1 MKKPIYLDSKQPIEK
16 RVNNLLSLMTIDEK
30 IDQMRVIGCNQI
42 DSLLEKAEKGEN
54 VDISCTF
61 SYHEFDVEKYNKL
74 QKHQVE
80 NTRLGIPFILA
91 SENTHGVSHPYCTI
105 FPTTG
110 AIAATF
116 DEKLAGK
123 FGKHSARE
131 ARILGITQ
139 VYSPNVDISW
149 DLRWGRVEENYGED
163 PYLTSKMAVEVCK
176 NFQKEGVA
184 ATVKH
189 YIAYGLGESGI
200 NLAPA
205 HIGEREVREYM
216 LPPFEACVKKG
227 KAWSLMP
234 SYNEVDGVPVHAS
247 KLWMK
252 DVLRDDLKFD
262 GMIITDYGASNMIY
276 GFHFASQSPL
286 HTGKIVCDN
295 EIDMEGGSFFG
306 YNEEFRQLVKDGKY
320 PLKNIDK
327 CVKNILRMKFRLG
340 LFENPYAK
348 VDKIPTIHSKES
360 VALAREIAEKGT
372 VMLKNDGIL
381 PLNSGKKIALLGPN
395 ANVCQ
400 LGDYIY
406 YGHYNPEYKGPCVAE
421 ESLTLKQVFEKQN
434 VNFVFEQGS
443 EFEKTDEVYLER
455 AKKACEESEVI
466 VLCLGDNSKGGD
478 CCGSQEDLKRLGK
491 AAKAA
496 VTSGEGYDLNSI
508 ELTNGQRQLFDVA
521 ASTGKPIIMILYGG
535 RPLAIT
541 PQLDRTSAV
550 LCAFGCGEQGN
561 LAISDILFGKVNPS
575 GKLPISFP
583 RSTGHLPCY
592 YNHKPSARG
601 SLYRRPGSY
610 DNPGR
615 DYVFDT
621 PSALFPFG
629 HGLSYTKFEYSNM
642 AIEKTG
648 KNNFTV
654 NVDVSNVGDY
664 DGDECVLLFVK
675 ALEQDFVTPVVK
687 KLRAFKRISLKK
699 GETKTVTFKLN
710 KEDFTYVGLDMKKT
724 TSKGRHFIMIDGLQ
738 EEIFVG

>member
-1 MKKPIYLDSKQPIEK
+1 MKKQIYLDSKQPLEK

-30 IDQMRVIGCNQI
+30 LDQMFTTGCNEI
-42 DSLLEKAEKGEN
+42 DSLLDKAEKGEK
-54 VDISCTF
+54 VDISATF
-61 SYHEFDVEKYNKL
+61 CYFDFDVEKYNKL

-91 SENTHGVSHPYCTI
+91 CENTHGVSHPLCTI

-110 AIAATF
+110 CIAATF

-123 FGKHSARE
+123 FGKYSARE
-131 ARILGITQ
+131 SRTLGITQ
-139 VYSPNVDISW
+139 VYAPNIDISW

-163 PYLTSKMAVEVCK
+163 PYLTGKMAVEVVK

-216 LPPFEACVKKG
+216 LPPFEDCIKKG

-252 DVLRDDLKFD
+252 DVLREELKFD

-276 GFHFASQSPL
+276 GFHRASQTPT
-286 HTGKIVCDN
+286 HTGQMICKN
-295 EIDMEGGSFFG
+295 EVDMEGCSFFG
-306 YNEEFRQLVKDGKY
+306 YNSEFRQLVKDGKY
-320 PLKNIDK
+320 PMKYIDK

-340 LFENPYAK
+340 LFENPYAF
-348 VDKIPTIHSKES
+348 VDKIDTIHSKES
-360 VALAREIAEKGT
+360 IALAKEIAEKGT

-395 ANVCQ
+395 ADVCQ
-400 LGDYIY
+400 LGNYIY
-406 YGHYNPEYKGPCVAE
+406 YGYFNPNYKGPCVAE
-421 ESLTLKQVFEKQN
+421 ESLSLKQVFEKEK
-434 VNFVFEQGS
+434 VNFVFEKGA
-443 EFEKTDEVYLER
+443 EYERTDEVYLER
-455 AKKACEESEVI
+455 AKKACDESEVI
-466 VLCLGDNSKGGD
+466 VLCLGDNSKGGTN
-478 CCGSQEDLKRLGK
+478 CGSQEDLKRLGK
-491 AAKAA
+491 TTNVA
-496 VTSGEGYDLNSI
+496 VTSGEGYDLHNI
-508 ELTNGQRQLFDVA
+508 ELTDAQKQLFDVA
-521 ASTGKPIIMILYGG
+521 VASKKPIVMILYGG

-541 PQLDRTSAV
+541 KQVENSSAI
-550 LCAFGCGEQGN
+550 LFAFGCGEQGN
-561 LAISDILFGKVNPS
+561 EAISDILFGKVNPS

-601 SLYRRPGSY
+601 SFYRNPGSI
-610 DNPGR
+610 NNAGR
-615 DYVFDT
+615 DYVFDS
-621 PSALFPFG
+621 PGALFPFG
-629 HGLSYTKFEYSNM
+629 YGLSYTKFEYSNM
-642 AIEKTG
+642 VAQKTG
-648 KNNFTV
+648 KTTFTIS
-654 NVDVSNVGDY
+654 VDVTNVGDY
-664 DGDECVLLFVK
+664 DGDESVLLFVS
-675 ALEQDFVTPVVK
+675 ALEQDYVTPVVK
-687 KLRAFKRISLKK
+687 KLRAFKRISLNK
-699 GETKTVTFKLN
+699 GQTKTVTFKLN
-710 KEDFTYVGLDMKKT
+710 KEDFTYIDVDMKKA
-724 TSKGRHFIMIDGLQ
+724 TSKGRHFITIEGLK